1 MCLGESTRLPF
12 QSVPLTYFYAL
23 QFLIKRKILLQ
34 YALKVLFDSSVS
46 QDKLVVLPV
55 MPL

>member
-1 MCLGESTRLPF
+1 
-12 QSVPLTYFYAL
+12 
-23 QFLIKRKILLQ
+23 
-34 YALKVLFDSSVS
+34 VLFDSSVS